1 MQFEPVNLNCL
12 QGPKVIIMLETE
24 VRIDFPIDL
33 VYAWV
38 DGSDPEWREK
48 RDRYM
53 PERPKTGPSPQ
64 SRSESRWRD
73 NDELLYSLRSVELY
87 APWVNRIFII
97 TDGQCPKW
105 LNVEHPNVTII
116 DHSEILPADAL
127 PVFSSHAIESCIYKI
142 PGLSEHFIFGND
154 DTFFGAPTT
163 PETFFKP
170 DGSPIVRLMGAR
182 FNRRKAR
189 TGSNYM
195 RVLFRMQKLINEMF
209 GKMICHTPHHNFDA
223 YRKSDFEYCVSLL
236 PDEWDRTAH
245 RRFRNNKDMQ
255 RCFVSY
261 YVLAT
266 GKGELRKVGRYNRIN
281 TPTDLVKALMSG
293 HYAADSRWIRLVTPD
308 KDFEKYNPLM
318 FCMNDSEYTS
328 DAERE
333 RMVNFLKMKFPN
345 KSQFEK

>member
-105 LNVEHPNVTII
+105 LNVEHPKVTII

>member
-105 LNVEHPNVTII
+105 LNVEHPKVTII
-116 DHSEILPADAL
+116 DHNEILPADAL

-281 TPTDLVKALMSG
+281 TPTDWVKALMSG

>member
-1 MQFEPVNLNCL
+1 
-12 QGPKVIIMLETE
+12 MLETE

-105 LNVEHPNVTII
+105 LNVEHPKVTII

>member
-1 MQFEPVNLNCL
+1 
-12 QGPKVIIMLETE
+12 MLETE

-105 LNVEHPNVTII
+105 LNVEHPKVTII

-223 YRKSDFEYCVSLL
+223 YRKSDFEYCISLL

>member
-1 MQFEPVNLNCL
+1 
-12 QGPKVIIMLETE
+12 MLETE
-24 VRIDFPIDL
+24 ERIDFPIDL

-105 LNVEHPNVTII
+105 LNTEHPKIKII

-163 PETFFKP
+163 PDIFFKR

-182 FNRRKAR
+182 MNRRKAR

-195 RVLFRMQKLINEMF
+195 RVLFRMQKLIKEMF
-209 GKMICHTPHHNFDA
+209 GKLISHTPHHNFDA

-281 TPTDLVKALMSG
+281 SPSDLVKALMSG
-293 HYAADSRWIRLVTPD
+293 HYAADSRWLRLVTPD

-328 DAERE
+328 DSERE
-333 RMVNFLKMKFPN
+333 RMVAFLKMKFPQ
-345 KSQFEK
+345 KSSFEK